1 MRKNGHT
8 TGREVPVDS
17 NDEIVSSTD
26 PKGVIIHCNDKFC
39 QISGFN
45 KDELIGQ
52 AHNILRH
59 PDMPQAAFQQ
69 LWDNLKNGKP
79 WMGIVK
85 NRCKNGDHYW
95 VDAYVMP
102 TTVNG
107 KVVGF
112 ESVRV
117 KSKQQFIDR
126 ANNVYRRL
134 STGLSSMPLIQ
145 RLWLSSKLY
154 FFLGLS
160 FYLALSVVSL
170 VSSSTNIWYWLGN
183 PLLAIAFSGASFGVA
198 KFTLEPALIS
208 AREVLHDPL
217 ATYFYTGRNDIVG
230 EILLSQ
236 HAQRSHL
243 RTALGRFKSSSR
255 ELLEKSQFALEQ
267 SMRSSQRMSSQQQKT
282 SEAVSSMVQM
292 SEAIQEVA
300 KSAVEV
306 STATSDAATLVDQG
320 NRVLGDTKTTTE
332 KLSDMV
338 GELGITVQKLQE
350 DNGRI
355 SSVVEVIGA
364 IADQTN
370 LLALNAAIEAA
381 RAGEQGR
388 GFAVVADEVR
398 ALAGKTQESTSQ
410 ISHMIQLLQAS
421 ATEAVSAMTS
431 SHESVTASAESME
444 KLEEQFQD
452 ILQNV
457 DTISDMCIQI
467 ATATEEQSSVAEEIN
482 RNITNIDSVGK
493 NTINATENAA
503 NSNKNLSTSVDELV
517 HMITQFK

>member
-398 ALAGKTQESTSQ
+398 TLAQRTQESTTHIHEIISQ
-410 ISHMIQLLQAS
+410 LSNATTSASHSMANCQELAGLSVSQVANLS
-421 ATEAVSAMTS
+421 AALSNICEAV
-431 SHESVTASAESME
+431 
-444 KLEEQFQD
+444 Q
-452 ILQNV
+452 
-457 DTISDMCIQI
+457 TIDARSQQI
-467 ATATEEQSSVAEEIN
+467 ATAAEQQSTASQEIN
-482 RNITNIDSVGK
+482 N
-493 NTINATENAA
+493 NTQAVSEIAVETQQESDATA
-503 NSNKNLSTSVDELV
+503 NLNSDIADLSKK
-517 HMITQFK
+517 QFDLIERFS